1 MRNSTMFKRLL
12 FQVHE
17 WIYLETSHLCMYL
30 VYISRYNYP
39 YYCGSL
45 AAHYYCFLRF
55 FESNIETV
63 MSEQCSNADSA
74 LSVTLEV
81 KQ

>member
-1 MRNSTMFKRLL
+1 MFKRLL

-17 WIYLETSHLCMYL
+17 WIYLETSHLCMY
-30 VYISRYNYP
+30 
-39 YYCGSL
+39 
-45 AAHYYCFLRF
+45 YYCFLRF